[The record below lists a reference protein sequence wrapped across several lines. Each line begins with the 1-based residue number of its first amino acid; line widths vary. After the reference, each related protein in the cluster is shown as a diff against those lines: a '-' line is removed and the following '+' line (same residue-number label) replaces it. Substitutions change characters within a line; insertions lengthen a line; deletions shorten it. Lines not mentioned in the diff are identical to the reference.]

1 MLYIRVCLKPL
12 FHLVNSQCLL
22 ALADKAKFLA
32 YLDLSWV
39 GNYGKI
45 RYSTNIALVNLS
57 LRPIVRS
64 SAALCVLLRSC
75 SKSLLCVRLN
85 NCHAVDSSV
94 MEILST

>member
-22 ALADKAKFLA
+22 ALPDKAKFLA

-45 RYSTNIALVNLS
+45 R
-57 LRPIVRS
+57 
-64 SAALCVLLRSC
+64 
-75 SKSLLCVRLN
+75 
-85 NCHAVDSSV
+85 
-94 MEILST
+94 